1 MNNIP
6 LNKLIIHNII
16 NNDLLNEDEKN
27 EHLTNIINDID
38 LNKYSTMEI
47 VPSLLMVL
55 INSEYALNDEV
66 LKATLTKVKEL
77 DLFKFI
83 YSSANIEKIFK
94 SKNDFSNDYY
104 RTFIREFITEPVL
117 KKINDSDD
125 ISNEDSVSKNIVQMF
140 LKNSNQHAIMIMV
153 DELNNLSHYLTN
165 KKFTDILKLE
175 ISKYLHLKLDIL
187 KLEISKYLHLKL
199 DKENPQILNILLKTN
214 FKTSNDMIDIN
225 SKNLPKIFNLKLK
238 AANFFNLNID
248 EQKEYLKR
256 HKEYDVYE
264 IIDELKNMY
273 NTFLLENSANRDSII
288 HSSES
293 LLEIERKIKLIENEI
308 ILNGKKPK
316 SNNRNLVL

>member
-27 EHLTNIINDID
+27 ERLTNIINDID

-83 YSSANIEKIFK
+83 YSSANIKKIFK

-153 DELNNLSHYLTN
+153 DELNNLSHSLTN
-165 KKFTDILKLE
+165 KKFT
-175 ISKYLHLKLDIL
+175 DIL

>member
-27 EHLTNIINDID
+27 ERLTNIINDID

-153 DELNNLSHYLTN
+153 DELNNLSHSLTN
-165 KKFTDILKLE
+165 KKFT
-175 ISKYLHLKLDIL
+175 DIL

>member
-153 DELNNLSHYLTN
+153 DELNNLSHSLTN
-165 KKFTDILKLE
+165 KKFT
-175 ISKYLHLKLDIL
+175 DIL

>member
-27 EHLTNIINDID
+27 EHLINIINDID
-38 LNKYSTMEI
+38 LNKYTTMEI
-47 VPSLLMVL
+47 LSSLLMIL

-66 LKATLTKVKEL
+66 LKTTLTKLKEL

-125 ISNEDSVSKNIVQMF
+125 ISNEDFVSKNIVQMF

-153 DELNNLSHYLTN
+153 DELNNLSHSLTN
-165 KKFTDILKLE
+165 KKFT
-175 ISKYLHLKLDIL
+175 DIL

-214 FKTSNDMIDIN
+214 FKTPNDMIDIN
-225 SKNLPKIFNLKLK
+225 SKNFPQIFNLKLK

-256 HKEYDVYE
+256 HKEYNVYE

-273 NTFLLENSANRDSII
+273 NTFLLENIANIDLII

-293 LLEIERKIKLIENEI
+293 LIEIERKIKLIEDEI
-308 ILNGKKPK
+308 VLNGVKKTK

>member
-27 EHLTNIINDID
+27 EHLINIINDID
-38 LNKYSTMEI
+38 LNKYTTMEI
-47 VPSLLMVL
+47 LSSLLMIL

-66 LKATLTKVKEL
+66 LKTTLTKLKEL

-153 DELNNLSHYLTN
+153 DELNNLSHSLTN
-165 KKFTDILKLE
+165 KKFT
-175 ISKYLHLKLDIL
+175 DIL

-214 FKTSNDMIDIN
+214 FKTPNDMIDIN
-225 SKNLPKIFNLKLK
+225 SKNFPQIFNLKLK

-256 HKEYDVYE
+256 HKEYNVYE

-273 NTFLLENSANRDSII
+273 NTFLLENIANINSII

-293 LLEIERKIKLIENEI
+293 LIEIERKIKLIEDEI
-308 ILNGKKPK
+308 VLNGVKKTK

>member
-66 LKATLTKVKEL
+66 LKTTLTKLKEL

-153 DELNNLSHYLTN
+153 DELNNLSHSLTN
-165 KKFTDILKLE
+165 KKFT
-175 ISKYLHLKLDIL
+175 DIL

-214 FKTSNDMIDIN
+214 FKTPNDMIDIN
-225 SKNLPKIFNLKLK
+225 SKNFPQIFNLKLK

-256 HKEYDVYE
+256 HKEYNVYE

-273 NTFLLENSANRDSII
+273 NTFLLENIANIDSII

-293 LLEIERKIKLIENEI
+293 LIEIERKIKLIEDEI
-308 ILNGKKPK
+308 VLNGVKKTK